1 MLHVAHVAKVIA
13 LLLVTVSTIAC
24 TQTEGTVRG
33 VITTVEG
40 DLDDVVAFT
49 ALVDGAE
56 LRFVPVQD
64 GDYDFPLP
72 HLREHQ
78 LTGEPV
84 LVDWELVGTVRY
96 ALSVADG

>member
-1 MLHVAHVAKVIA
+1 MRHLTHVGKLIA
-13 LLLVTVSTIAC
+13 LLFLTVGTMAC

-64 GDYDFPLP
+64 GDYDFPLT